1 MNNTNRQTT
10 KLTALYS
17 RLSRDDELDGTSNSI
32 LNQRQILEDYAAK
45 NGFTNIRHFQDDG
58 YSGSNFDRPGWKD
71 LIAEVQAGN
80 VGTCLVKDMSRVGRD
95 YLQVGFYTEVLFKQ
109 KGVRFIAVSNGI
121 DSADSESSEFA
132 PFLNIMSEWYAK
144 DTSRKIKTV
153 AHAKGNDGKPLS
165 YSAIYGYKK
174 SSTDKNVWLVD
185 EYPAMIVK
193 RIFQMAMDGMGL
205 NQIARRL
212 TNEKIEKPSYYYAKN
227 RMVGSKPSSR
237 DLSEP
242 YSWNDGTISA
252 ILSKPEYAGHTVNF
266 RTYKESYKDK
276 NFKWNPKEDWK
287 IFPNT
292 HEAIIEQEVFDTVQR
307 LRGTP
312 RRVDSIGEANPLTG
326 LVYCADCGAKMYN
339 SRQSKEYYDERRFGK
354 VYKHKTTDFYTCSAN
369 VLGQNS
375 FKRVCSQ
382 HFIRTVVIRE
392 LVLDTI
398 RDVSGY
404 VRENE
409 TEFVAKIREASI
421 VKQTETA
428 KSHRKHLTKNERRI
442 TELDNLFRKVYEDN
456 AVSKLSDERYEQLS
470 GAYEQEQ
477 LELKQQNDILQSE
490 LEAFNADSV
499 KADRFIEIV
508 KRYTEFSEL
517 TNAMLNEF
525 VEKILVHEAD
535 KSSGE
540 RVQQVEI
547 HFNFIGNFYVSKEE
561 IPLTAEEL
569 VAQEKRLQRLAQQRE
584 ANRRW
589 YAKKRQAVEWQRAVE
604 AGEVS
609 PDEIESVER
618 ERREQEETE
627 QIRRDERQ
635 KEIREYKRDWARRD
649 REQQRTQKIS

>member
-1 MNNTNRQTT
+1 MT
-10 KLTALYS
+10 
-17 RLSRDDELDGTSNSI
+17 
-32 LNQRQILEDYAAK
+32 
-45 NGFTNIRHFQDDG
+45 
-58 YSGSNFDRPGWKD
+58 
-71 LIAEVQAGN
+71 
-80 VGTCLVKDMSRVGRD
+80 
-95 YLQVGFYTEVLFKQ
+95 
-109 KGVRFIAVSNGI
+109 
-121 DSADSESSEFA
+121 
-132 PFLNIMSEWYAK
+132 
-144 DTSRKIKTV
+144 
-153 AHAKGNDGKPLS
+153 
-165 YSAIYGYKK
+165 
-174 SSTDKNVWLVD
+174 
-185 EYPAMIVK
+185 
-193 RIFQMAMDGMGL
+193 
-205 NQIARRL
+205 
-212 TNEKIEKPSYYYAKN
+212 
-227 RMVGSKPSSR
+227 GSKPVSR

-252 ILSKPEYAGHTVNF
+252 ILSKPEYAGHIVNF

-339 SRQSKEYYDERRFGK
+339 SRQSKEYYDEHRFGK

-369 VLGQNS
+369 VLGQDR

-409 TEFVAKIREASI
+409 AEFVAKIREASI

-442 TELDNLFRKVYEDN
+442 VELDNLFRKVYEDN

-508 KRYTEFSEL
+508 KRYTEFGEL

-535 KSSGE
+535 KTSGE
-540 RVQQVEI
+540 RIQQVEI
-547 HFNFIGNFYVSKEE
+547 HFNFIGNFYVPKEE
-561 IPLTAEEL
+561 IPPTAEEL

-604 AGEVS
+604 AGEI
-609 PDEIESVER
+609 PPEEMESVER
-618 ERREQEETE
+618 ESREQEETE
-627 QIRRDERQ
+627 RVRRDERQ

-649 REQQRTQKIS
+649 REQQRTQKTS